1 MSNFTGRRFATESQL
16 TNKQLDDLN
25 RGFRACEAFWMAALD
40 HPSYEFEH
48 LRPHGR
54 CIYSALSVRDILRNL
69 GRTDAT
75 VQKVGLDVRRYAADK
90 ETLRNGLAVGH
101 PRYVQMGEERRWNAH
116 LVVRLG
122 DVFIDPSMSQARRPW
137 NKLPDFGVIIPGRQ
151 APSNLEV
158 EGEFTKTKAFWEYK
172 HEFEFIQI
180 RYFELLRAQDIPT
193 RGFLSAPDA
202 KPEARND
209 VVGIATSVLAKQRR

>member
-1 MSNFTGRRFATESQL
+1 MLIAGSARECL
-16 TNKQLDDLN
+16 PK
-25 RGFRACEAFWMAALD
+25 AAPVVVIAY
-40 HPSYEFEH
+40 HH
-48 LRPHGR
+48 VHGHR
-54 CIYSALSVRDILRNL
+54 QIREDTLCL
-69 GRTDAT
+69 GVGHTDAT